1 MTDQVTFEKADL
13 EKALLDSQGDLM
25 KVMNQHEDTAK
36 KMQAEIDEAKSASVE
51 SKNENEALA
60 KKYLEL
66 ADRCVELEQRGDE
79 INLEMADTVGAQV
92 VKNADYLAMIERR
105 TGVMRMDTKTAIINT
120 FPASSVQPLVQGD
133 RQGGISAVP
142 NRRLTIKDIIPSGS
156 TSSNLVEFTRENAL
170 GSQLALA
177 A

>member
-25 KVMNQHEDTAK
+25 KVMKQHEDTAK

-66 ADRCVELEQRGDE
+66 E
-79 INLEMADTVGAQV
+79 
-92 VKNADYLAMIERR
+92 
-105 TGVMRMDTKTAIINT
+105 
-120 FPASSVQPLVQGD
+120 
-133 RQGGISAVP
+133 
-142 NRRLTIKDIIPSGS
+142 
-156 TSSNLVEFTRENAL
+156 
-170 GSQLALA
+170 
-177 A
+177 